1 MKTKIVLIIFLVF
14 AAASFVYSQDNRPP
28 MKRDDQPKRS
38 PEEMIKQEMKMLT
51 EQLELTE
58 SQIPFVKKIL
68 EDSFKKVQSGFDKGS
83 RDIEEINKLME
94 ERDNNLKL
102 VLTDEQFSKY
112 KSIKSDEKI
121 KMKHEGPPRGK
132 DN

>member
-1 MKTKIVLIIFLVF
+1 MKTKIALLVFLVL
-14 AAASFVYSQDNRPP
+14 AAASFAYSQDNRPP

-38 PEEMIKQEMKMLT
+38 PGEMLKQEMKMLT

-68 EDSFKKVQSGFDKGS
+68 EDSFRKVQSGFDRGS

>member
-1 MKTKIVLIIFLVF
+1 MVFMVL
-14 AAASFVYSQDNRPP
+14 ASISFSYSQDNRPP

-38 PEEMIKQEMKMLT
+38 PEEMLKQEMKILT

-68 EDSFKKVQSGFDKGS
+68 EDSFRKVQSEFDNGS
-83 RDIEEINKLME
+83 RDIEDINKLME

-121 KMKHEGPPRGK
+121 KIKHEGPPRGK

>member
-1 MKTKIVLIIFLVF
+1 MVFMVLASISF
-14 AAASFVYSQDNRPP
+14 AYSQDNRPP

-38 PEEMIKQEMKMLT
+38 PEEMLKQEMKMLT

-68 EDSFKKVQSGFDKGS
+68 EDSFRKVQSGFDKGS

-121 KMKHEGPPRGK
+121 KMKHEDPPRGK